1 MWSSAEAPERLDPLI
16 DSIVGYHHED
26 EIDDDGKQFG
36 SIYVTP
42 GKLFNALS
50 AIRGWQGAS

>member
-16 DSIVGYHHED
+16 DSIVGDQQEGV
-26 EIDDDGKQFG
+26 IDDDAKQFG
-36 SIYVTP
+36 SMYVTP